1 VAESLDSSF
10 LLDPEQTAQQK
21 RERERQFH
29 AVEVPWL
36 RLLGFA
42 ILTALVCLHEVFATG
57 VPNWQLP
64 LTLGAGLLAYC
75 LVSWAVLH
83 LFYERVAWPNLG
95 ITFLGIDMVAFIWII
110 YMTGAD
116 QSWLLFLLFMRVA
129 DQANTNFKR
138 ALAFGHLAVGGY
150 GLLVLYIVFVEGRTI
165 SWPAESLKIFLLY
178 AGNLYISLTARTGEH
193 LRARMVAAIR
203 LARDLV
209 ARLQT
214 QSAELDVARQQAEE
228 SNRTKSE
235 FLANMSHEIRTPMNG
250 ILGMTDLVLDSELTS
265 EQRGSLHLVKS
276 SAESLLRIINDILD
290 LSKIEAGR
298 LSVDPAAFELRDR
311 LARCI
316 KTMAFRAAEKD
327 IELVYEVAAD
337 VPDHLV
343 GDWLRLEQ
351 ILINLVGNALKFTE
365 QGEVAVRLEVQ
376 ERIAD
381 HALLHFSVRDTGIGI
396 PIDRQAAIFDA
407 FTQADGSTARTHG
420 GTGLGLTISVKL
432 VDMMGGRMW
441 LESTPGHGA
450 TFHFTARV
458 VVRPDAADAAS
469 VNPLAGRLA
478 LVVDDNATARRVLQE
493 MLTRWG
499 VQTSAAAS
507 GPEALTMMREAAR
520 AGTPYKI
527 VLLDMIMPEM
537 GGPVVASEIRDDAA
551 LGSAIVVMLAPGDVW
566 SGTLKGRSKF
576 SAVVPKPVVE
586 AELLDILLETLGLKS
601 ESRKT
606 AQPAPSGA
614 PEAVAPEP
622 APGPVARP
630 FQGREPSPALH
641 ILLAEDNP
649 VNQFLAVRLLEK
661 QGHSVEAVTS
671 GRAVLTAIER
681 DRFDVALM
689 DLQMPEMDG
698 FEATAIIR
706 ERERATG
713 AHLPIIALTAN
724 AMVGDREHCIAA
736 GMDGYVSKPIDIG
749 DLVDEIRRVT
759 QAA

>member
-1 VAESLDSSF
+1 VAEALDSSF
-10 LLDPEQTAQQK
+10 LLDPEQAARQK
-21 RERERQFH
+21 RDREHHFH
-29 AVEVPWL
+29 VVEVPSL

-42 ILTALVCLHEVFATG
+42 ILTAIVFAHEVFAPG
-57 VPNWQLP
+57 ASNWQLP
-64 LTLGAGLLAYC
+64 LRLGAGLVAYSLA
-75 LVSWAVLH
+75 SWAVLY
-83 LFYERVAWPNLG
+83 LFYDRVARPNLG
-95 ITFLGIDMVAFIWII
+95 VAFLAVDMLAFVWVI
-110 YMTGAD
+110 YMTGANE
-116 QSWLLFLLFMRVA
+116 SWLLYLLFMRVA
-129 DQANTNFKR
+129 DQTNTSFRR
-138 ALAFGHLAVGGY
+138 ALVFGHVAVAGY
-150 GLLVLYIVFVEGRTI
+150 ALLVVYIVFVEGRAVAWHAEVFTI
-165 SWPAESLKIFLLY
+165 LMIY
-178 AGNLYISLTARTGEH
+178 AANFYISLTARTAEQ

-203 LARDLV
+203 VARDLV

-214 QSAELDVARQQAEE
+214 QSAELEAARHQAEE
-228 SNRTKSE
+228 SSRTKSE

-250 ILGMTDLVLDSELTS
+250 ILGMTDLVLDSELTP
-265 EQRGSLHLVKS
+265 EQRSSLHLVKS

-298 LSVDPAAFELRDR
+298 LAVDPAGFQLRDQ
-311 LARCI
+311 LARCV

-327 IELVYEVAAD
+327 IELVYEVAPD
-337 VPDHLV
+337 VPDCLT
-343 GDWLRLEQ
+343 GDWLRLQ
-351 ILINLVGNALKFTE
+351 QVLINLIGNALKFTE

-376 ERIAD
+376 ERIVD
-381 HALLHFSVRDTGIGI
+381 HAVLHFSVRDTGIGI
-396 PIDRQAAIFDA
+396 PVDRQAAIFDA
-407 FTQADGSTARTHG
+407 FTQADGSTARSHG
-420 GTGLGLTISVKL
+420 GTGLGLTISLKL

-441 LESTPGHGA
+441 LESASGQGA
-450 TFHFTARV
+450 TFHFTANV
-458 VVRPDAADAAS
+458 GVRPDAADPAS
-469 VNPLAGRLA
+469 VNPLAGRA
-478 LVVDDNATARRVLQE
+478 AMIVDDNATARRVLQE
-493 MLTRWG
+493 MLARWG
-499 VQTSAAAS
+499 MRTAAAAS
-507 GPEALTMMREAAR
+507 GPEALTMMRDAAR

-551 LGSAIVVMLAPGDVW
+551 IGSATVVMMAPGDVW
-566 SGTLKGRSKF
+566 SGTLKGRARF

-586 AELLDILLETLGLKS
+586 AELLDILLQALGLKS
-601 ESRKT
+601 AARKS
-606 AQPAPSGA
+606 AEQPELSLAPERVARA
-614 PEAVAPEP
+614 PEAVAR
-622 APGPVARP
+622 G
-630 FQGREPSPALH
+630 FQPSDGLPLR

-671 GRAVLTAIER
+671 GRAVLTAIEH

-749 DLVDEIRRVT
+749 DLVHEIRRVT
-759 QAA
+759 AGA